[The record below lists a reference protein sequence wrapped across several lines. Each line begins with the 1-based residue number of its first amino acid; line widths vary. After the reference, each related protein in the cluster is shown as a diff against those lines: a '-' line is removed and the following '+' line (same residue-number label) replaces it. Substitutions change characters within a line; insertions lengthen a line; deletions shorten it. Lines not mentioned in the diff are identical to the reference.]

1 VIVETV
7 MVTGASA
14 GIGLEIA
21 RQVVARG
28 DRVVAASRQG
38 SPALRRLA
46 AKSPDQVVELTL
58 DPGNQDSVIAARAAI
73 EGRVAAIDI
82 LINNAG
88 VYSRWSRHW
97 DPDATLFDT
106 VTQEELLEAFRI
118 NAAGPMLVIE
128 HFLNLVRAA
137 RAGRILNVSSLVGSV
152 SSKTSGGDYA
162 YAASKAALNIMT
174 RALAAELRPEEIAVV
189 AITPGWVRTE
199 MGGSAASLSPE
210 ESVRGMLAVAA
221 KLTPKDGGRFLDY
234 RGEDQPW

>member
-1 VIVETV
+1 METV
-7 MVTGASA
+7 LVTGASA

-46 AKSPDQVVELTL
+46 TGSPDQVIELGL
-58 DPGNQDSVIAARAAI
+58 DPGSQESVIAARAALD
-73 EGRVAAIDI
+73 GQVDAIDI

-106 VTQEELLEAFRI
+106 VTQEELLDVFRI

-128 HFLNLVRAA
+128 HFLNLLRAA
-137 RAGRILNVSSLVGSV
+137 VAGRILNVSSRVGSV
-152 SSKTSGGDYA
+152 SAKTSGGDYA

-174 RALAAELRPEEIAVV
+174 RALAAELAPEGITAV

-199 MGGSAASLSPE
+199 MGGRTATLSPE
-210 ESVRGMLAVAA
+210 ESVRGILAVAA
-221 KLTPKDGGRFLDY
+221 KLTPKDAGRFVDY
-234 RGEDQPW
+234 LGEDQPW